1 MVELRY
7 SRIIH
12 VIGSWNEKTKRDYLP
27 FILNNKEIIL
37 NDRYLRKLKTKREKK
52 PSEKKIICLLFS
64 TTKRLFSMTDI

>member
-12 VIGSWNEKTKRDYLP
+12 VIGSWNEKTERDYLP
-27 FILNNKEIIL
+27 FILNNKEIVL

-52 PSEKKIICLLFS
+52 PS
-64 TTKRLFSMTDI
+64 